1 MTMRRSLLALAGG
14 AWLALRAHAR
24 QHIRLRVRNASSE
37 PFAHV
42 WQGHPQ
48 SGTDIDLG
56 PLAPGE
62 TSRWHT
68 LPAVLP
74 HYRKTRVQL
83 AARQLVH
90 VNDTAYPHGHTALAP
105 GRYTFA
111 YRIEGEALQLT
122 VVKEPPESTD

>member
-24 QHIRLRVRNASSE
+24 QHIRLRVRNASSQVFE
-37 PFAHV
+37 HV

-56 PLAPGE
+56 PRDPGE
-62 TSRWHT
+62 TSRWLT

-83 AARQLVH
+83 PRRQVIGTLLDGALMPGSYTLVC
-90 VNDTAYPHGHTALAP
+90 TL
-105 GRYTFA
+105 
-111 YRIEGEALQLT
+111 EAGGLR
-122 VVKEPPESTD
+122 VVAVREPVPDE

>member
-83 AARQLVH
+83 ARRQVTGTLQ
-90 VNDTAYPHGHTALAP
+90 GQALLP
-105 GRYTFA
+105 GGYTFVCTLNA
-111 YRIEGEALQLT
+111 HDGGLH
-122 VVKEPPESTD
+122 VVAISDS

>member
-1 MTMRRSLLALAGG
+1 MTRWMTMRRSLLALAGG
-14 AWLALRAHAR
+14 FWLTLRAHAR

-37 PFAHV
+37 PFEHV

-48 SGTDIDLG
+48 RGTDIDLG

-83 AARQLVH
+83 ARRQVTGTLQ
-90 VNDTAYPHGHTALAP
+90 GQALLP
-105 GRYTFA
+105 GSYTFVCTLNA
-111 YRIEGEALQLT
+111 HDGGLH
-122 VVKEPPESTD
+122 VVAISDS

>member
-48 SGTDIDLG
+48 GTEFTG
-56 PLAPGE
+56 
-62 TSRWHT
+62 
-68 LPAVLP
+68 LPP
-74 HYRKTRVQL
+74 QDWRHREEHDR
-83 AARQLVH
+83 
-90 VNDTAYPHGHTALAP
+90 
-105 GRYTFA
+105 
-111 YRIEGEALQLT
+111 
-122 VVKEPPESTD
+122 

>member
-14 AWLALRAHAR
+14 AWLTLRAHAS

-83 AARQLVH
+83 ARRQVIGTLLDGALMPGSYTLVC
-90 VNDTAYPHGHTALAP
+90 TL
-105 GRYTFA
+105 
-111 YRIEGEALQLT
+111 EAGGLR
-122 VVKEPPESTD
+122 VVAVREPVPDE

>member
-83 AARQLVH
+83 ARRQVTGVLQ
-90 VNDTAYPHGHTALAP
+90 GQALLP
-105 GRYTFA
+105 GSYTFVCTL
-111 YRIEGEALQLT
+111 EGGGLR
-122 VVKEPPESTD
+122 VVAVREPARSQQ

>member
-14 AWLALRAHAR
+14 AWLALRDHAR
-24 QHIRLRVRNASSE
+24 QHIRLRVRNASSQVFE
-37 PFAHV
+37 HV

-56 PLAPGE
+56 PLDPGE
-62 TSRWHT
+62 TSRWLT

-83 AARQLVH
+83 AGRH
-90 VNDTAYPHGHTALAP
+90 VTGVLQDGGLLP
-105 GRYTFA
+105 GSYTFVCTIA
-111 YRIEGEALQLT
+111 PHDGGLR
-122 VVKEPPESTD
+122 VVAVREH